1 MVDNRPIVS
10 KGKYDLNFIDWNN
23 ELNRIIETGY
33 DFNCENNEQESP
45 IPGMSIEEFN
55 AMVKS
60 ELATDEEFEIMNTE
74 GLSINQLN

>member
-33 DFNCENNEQESP
+33 DFNYENNDQESP

-55 AMVKS
+55 AMVKAD
-60 ELATDEEFEIMNTE
+60 LATDEDVEIMKRD
-74 GLSINQLN
+74 GLSIN